1 MLGQVST
8 RNNAMRETL
17 DLVVAEFKR
26 MAAHG
31 PTDDEVATAK
41 NQLVGGLLL
50 GIDGNAAL
58 ADTLVGFALDGHG
71 EDELERRRAALL
83 RVSISDVAR
92 VAKSM
97 LDPARLLIA
106 IVGNPT
112 L

>member
-71 EDELERRRAALL
+71 EDEWSGGVPHFCACQQATLLVSRRAC
-83 RVSISDVAR
+83 SIRRAC
-92 VAKSM
+92 
-97 LDPARLLIA
+97 
-106 IVGNPT
+106 
-112 L
+112 